1 MRSENAESLGAQ
13 KPRMRLGILHKIL
26 FSFLC
31 LSIVPL
37 VLAGVFAVQS
47 VRQLSSTA
55 LDNMEV
61 MGASLLAP
69 TEAVGQ
75 SITQH
80 SVESLDAKSTENIET
95 RTIDLANRIAG
106 FLYGIDDAVE
116 ALALVPRE
124 STQYEAFY
132 NSHKRQVV
140 VPSEWLWDSKTVQWT
155 PKVAWPEQQYRDYKL
170 EANKKAWHY
179 NAPLPYT
186 TEWRP
191 LFKELTVY
199 DLDGME
205 LLKVNGKGVSDDLR
219 DISNISSTFCYAE
232 TYFEHAQS
240 LKEGELYVSPVVATY
255 EPFWGGKPGVF
266 NPDQHPDKDPR
277 ELAYAGREN
286 PLGTRSEGIIRW
298 VIPIHEHGK
307 KVCYVTAAL
316 DHRHVQELVEHIH
329 PTPERFTELH
339 DPGSGNYAFIWD
351 NNHRAV
357 AHPRHYFQ
365 CGYEKDTGEAVS
377 GWTSS
382 RKLEQLKA
390 GRVPLDGR
398 VLDFAPQCQG
408 WKNITEEGGNGS
420 FQILWS
426 GLYKLTT
433 VATIPYRTGTNY
445 SSQRGFG
452 YVTIGANVDD
462 FHKDALLTK
471 QYIGENIA
479 HQRDVI
485 SESVASNKEL
495 MTGISRKNSR
505 LLTVLVSASLVVV
518 CLVAVLLSLGI
529 TKPLKQLSKAATD
542 MAGGDLEQHVEVNSR
557 DEVKDLA
564 DAFNKMA
571 SHLGEV
577 DRMKSEFVTV
587 ASHELRTPIHAMV
600 LGVSAILDGYC
611 GDVSKEV
618 NEDLQVVNEGITR
631 LTRLIENLL
640 NLSRIESGKAEM
652 DRKPVS
658 MAQVLD
664 GAAEEV
670 SELAKRYGHTIVKE
684 VNDAGEV
691 FGDNDRLSQAVV
703 NLLGNAIK
711 YTPADGKIIATLDG
725 TENEVRLSVADN
737 GYGIPEAAHE
747 KVFEKFFQADNLLSK
762 EVGGTGLG
770 LGITRGLVLAHG
782 GRIDLMSPLP
792 PGYRDLELDGKDR
805 KGTVFTITL
814 PRVGSAKPDATPV
827 QQEAECLA

>member
-1 MRSENAESLGAQ
+1 MPDEKSQPLGKQ

-37 VLAGVFAVQS
+37 VVAGVFAVQS
-47 VRQLSSTA
+47 VWQLGSTA
-55 LDNMEV
+55 LDNMED
-61 MGASLLAP
+61 MGESLLGP
-69 TEAVGQ
+69 TEAMGETITAQ
-75 SITQH
+75 SVQSMDT
-80 SVESLDAKSTENIET
+80 KSTEAIET

-106 FLYGIDDAVE
+106 FLYDIDNTVRS
-116 ALALVPRE
+116 LSTVPRE
-124 STQYEAFY
+124 AEQYVAFY
-132 NSHKRQVV
+132 NSHQGQVV
-140 VPSEWLWDSKTVQWT
+140 IPSEWVWDGEAGQWT
-155 PKVAWPEQQYRDYKL
+155 PKAPWPEQPYRDYKVD
-170 EANKKAWHY
+170 ANKKAWHY
-179 NAPLPYT
+179 NPPLPYAT
-186 TEWRP
+186 QWWP
-191 LFKELTVY
+191 LFRELTVC
-199 DLDGME
+199 DLNGVE
-205 LLKVNGKGVSDDLR
+205 LLKVNKQGVSDDLR
-219 DISNISSTFCYAE
+219 DVSNVANTFCHAE

-240 LKEGELYVSPVVATY
+240 LHEGELYVSPVVATY
-255 EPFWGGKPGVF
+255 EPFWGGTPGVF
-266 NPDQHPDKDPR
+266 NPQENPDKDPR
-277 ELAYAGREN
+277 EFGYAGREN
-286 PLGTRSEGIIRW
+286 PLGKRSEGVIRW
-298 VIPIHEHGK
+298 VIPVYENGR

-351 NNHRAV
+351 NNHRSV

-365 CGYEKDTGEAVS
+365 CGYEADTGEGIP
-377 GWTSS
+377 GWTSAT
-382 RKLEQLKA
+382 KLEQLKT

-433 VATIPYRTGTNY
+433 VATIPYRTGSNY
-445 SSQRGFG
+445 STPRGFG
-452 YVTIGANVDD
+452 YVTVGANVDD
-462 FHKDALLTK
+462 FHKDALLMK
-471 QYIGENIA
+471 QHIDKNIA
-479 HQRDVI
+479 GQRDVI
-485 SESVASNKEL
+485 SASVADNKEL
-495 MTGISRKNSR
+495 MTQMSKKNSR
-505 LLTVLVSASLVVV
+505 LLTAMVSASLVVV
-518 CLVAVLLSLGI
+518 CLVAVWLSLSI

-542 MAGGDLEQHVEVNSR
+542 MANGDLEQHVEVKSQ

-564 DAFNKMA
+564 DAFNQMA
-571 SHLGEV
+571 DHLGEV

-611 GDVSKEV
+611 GDVSDEV

-664 GAAEEV
+664 GVAEEL
-670 SELAKRYGHTIVKE
+670 SELAKQYGHTIVKE
-684 VNDAGEV
+684 VNVAGDV
-691 FGDNDRLSQAVV
+691 VGDNDRLTQIVV
-703 NLLGNAIK
+703 NLVGNAIK
-711 YTPADGKIIATLDG
+711 YTPPNGKIIVTLDG
-725 TENEVRLSVADN
+725 TDDQVTLSVADN
-737 GYGIPEAAHE
+737 GYGIPEEAHE
-747 KVFEKFFQADNLLSK
+747 KVFEKFFQADSLLSK

-770 LGITRGLVLAHG
+770 LAITRGLVRAHG
-782 GRIDLMSPLP
+782 GHIDLMSPLP
-792 PGYRDLELDGKDR
+792 PGYRGLEVDGKDR
-805 KGTVFTITL
+805 KGTVFTVTL
-814 PRVGSAKPDATPV
+814 PRAGSAKPDAAPV
-827 QQEAECLA
+827 HQEAESLA

>member
-1 MRSENAESLGAQ
+1 
-13 KPRMRLGILHKIL
+13 
-26 FSFLC
+26 
-31 LSIVPL
+31 

-47 VRQLSSTA
+47 VRELGSIA
-55 LDNMEV
+55 LENMED
-61 MGASLLAP
+61 MGESLLGP
-69 TEAVGQ
+69 TEAMGD
-75 SITQH
+75 SITAQ
-80 SVESLDAKSTENIET
+80 SVESLDTKSTENIET

-106 FLYGIDDAVE
+106 FLYGIDGVVESLAV
-116 ALALVPRE
+116 VPRE
-124 STQYEAFY
+124 GTQYVTFY
-132 NSHKRQVV
+132 KSHNGQVV
-140 VPSEWLWDSKTVQWT
+140 VPSEWVWDSAAGQWR
-155 PKVAWPEQQYRDYKL
+155 PKVPWPEQQYRHCKL
-170 EANKKAWHY
+170 DANKKAWHY
-179 NAPLPYT
+179 NEPLPYR

-199 DLDGME
+199 DLDGRE
-205 LLKVNGKGVSDDLR
+205 LLKVNDEGVSDDLR
-219 DISNISSTFCYAE
+219 DISNVSNTFCRAE
-232 TYFEHAQS
+232 TYFQNAQS

-266 NPDQHPDKDPR
+266 NPEQHPDRDPR
-277 ELAYAGREN
+277 KLAYAGREN
-286 PLGTRSEGIIRW
+286 PLGTRSEGLIRW
-298 VIPIHEHGK
+298 VLPIYENGE

-365 CGYEKDTGEAVS
+365 CGYDKETGEAVP

-433 VATIPYRTGTNY
+433 VATIPYRTGANY
-445 SSQRGFG
+445 SSPRGFG

-462 FHKDALLTK
+462 FHKDALVTK
-471 QYIGENIA
+471 QQIAENIA
-479 HQRDVI
+479 HQRDLI
-485 SESVASNKEL
+485 GESVASNKEL
-495 MTGISRKNSR
+495 MTRISQKDSR
-505 LLTVLVSASLVVV
+505 LLTVLVSISLVVV
-518 CLVAVLLSLGI
+518 CMVAVLLSLGI

-542 MAGGDLEQHVEVNSR
+542 MAGGDLEQHVKVNSR

-587 ASHELRTPIHAMV
+587 ASHELRTPIHAML

-611 GDVSKEV
+611 GDVSEEV

-652 DRKPVS
+652 ESKPVS
-658 MAQVLD
+658 MVQVLD
-664 GAAEEV
+664 SATEEV
-670 SELAKRYGHTIVKE
+670 SDLAKQHGHTIVKE

-691 FGDNDRLSQAVV
+691 VGDRDRLSQAVV
-703 NLLGNAIK
+703 NLVGNAIK
-711 YTPADGKIIATLDG
+711 YTPDGGKIIVTLDG

-737 GYGIPEAAHE
+737 GYGIPEEAHE
-747 KVFEKFFQADNLLSK
+747 KVFEKFFQADSLLSK

-770 LGITRGLVLAHG
+770 LAITRGLVQAHG
-782 GRIDLMSPLP
+782 GRINLMSPLP
-792 PGYRDLELDGKDR
+792 RGYRDLELDGKDR
-805 KGTVFTITL
+805 KGTVFTMTL
-814 PRVGSAKPDATPV
+814 PRIRTAKPDTTPV
-827 QQEAECLA
+827 QQEVECLA